1 VAPETK
7 RLTADDWAAAALEM
21 IGERGITGVAVE
33 PLAVR
38 LGATKGSFYWHFANR
53 DALVEAALAL
63 WERERTEAV
72 IVAMDAEPD
81 PARRLHRLFAAVSSG
96 RGDAVEAN
104 LLAAADHPAVAPVMR
119 RVVERRLAYVAEIFR
134 RLGCSDVEARQRS
147 LFAYTAFAGS
157 TTITTRLPG
166 VLPRPGAGL
175 TAYIDTAVA
184 LLSIAPPAVRIGG
197 DGTDESLEA

>member
-1 VAPETK
+1 MR

-21 IGERGITGVAVE
+21 IGERGVGGLAVE

-63 WERERTEAV
+63 WERKRTEAV
-72 IVAMDAEPD
+72 IAAMDAEPD

-104 LLAAADHPAVAPVMR
+104 LLAAGDHPAVAPVMR
-119 RVVERRLAYVAEIFR
+119 RVVDRRLAYVAEIFR
-134 RLGCSDVEARQRS
+134 RLGCAEQEARRRS

-157 TTITTRLPG
+157 TTLTTRLPG
-166 VLPRPGAGL
+166 VMPRPGADL
-175 TAYIDTAVA
+175 TAYIESAVA
-184 LLSIAPPAVRIGG
+184 VLSIGADAVRVGG
-197 DGTDESLEA
+197 DSTETTEET

>member
-1 VAPETK
+1 MR
-7 RLTADDWAAAALEM
+7 RLTAEDWATAALEM
-21 IGERGITGVAVE
+21 IGERGVGGVAVE

-53 DALVEAALAL
+53 DALVDAALAV

-72 IVAMDAEPD
+72 IAAMDAEPD

-104 LLAAADHPAVAPVMR
+104 LLAAGDHPAVSPVMR
-119 RVVERRLAYVAEIFR
+119 RVVDRRLAYVAETFR
-134 RLGCSDVEARQRS
+134 RLGCSAVEARRRS

-157 TTITTRLPG
+157 TTLTTRLPG
-166 VLPRPGAGL
+166 VMPRPGADL
-175 TAYIDTAVA
+175 TAYVETAVA
-184 LLSIAPPAVRIGG
+184 VLSIAPDDIRVRG
-197 DGTDESLEA
+197 DGTETTEEA

>member
-1 VAPETK
+1 VK

-21 IGERGITGVAVE
+21 IGERGVAGVAVE

-38 LGATKGSFYWHFANR
+38 LGTTKGSFYWHFANR

-72 IVAMDAEPD
+72 IKAMDAEPD
-81 PARRLHRLFAAVSSG
+81 PARRLHRLFGAVSTG

-104 LLAAADHPAVAPVMR
+104 LLAAADHPAVTAVMR
-119 RVVERRLAYVAEIFR
+119 CVVDRRLAYVTEIFR
-134 RLGCSDVEARQRS
+134 RLGCSAAEARRRS

-157 TTITTRLPG
+157 TALTTRLPG
-166 VLPRPGAGL
+166 VMPRPGADL

-184 LLSIAPPAVRIGG
+184 VLSIPPVAVRVGG
-197 DGTDESLEA
+197 DSTNQEEA

>member
-1 VAPETK
+1 MR

-21 IGERGITGVAVE
+21 IGERGVGGVAVE

-53 DALVEAALAL
+53 DALIEAALAL
-63 WERERTEAV
+63 WERDRTEAV
-72 IVAMDAEPD
+72 IAAMDAEPD

-104 LLAAADHPAVAPVMR
+104 LLAAGDHPAVAPVMR
-119 RVVERRLAYVAEIFR
+119 RVVDRRLAYVAEIFR
-134 RLGCSDVEARQRS
+134 RLGWDAKEARRRS

-157 TTITTRLPG
+157 TTLTTRLPG
-166 VLPRPGAGL
+166 VMPRPGADL
-175 TAYIDTAVA
+175 TDYIETAVA
-184 LLSIAPPAVRIGG
+184 VLSIGTDAVRVGG
-197 DGTDESLEA
+197 DSAETIEEA